1 MIPATK
7 WNEVTWPSTILQYH
21 SEAAERFGEFLQNW
35 FPYPRLRIPLSAD
48 HRDSATKTRAA
59 ARQNPWRVDLRL
71 DPNTTSKASKSLP
84 KTTSPKNRTNH
95 KAWRRALHAE
105 RVAIKDKF
113 RPKIWTI
120 VQIFGLLL
128 LQRIPAIWS
137 AIFVKKSPTSLRTS
151 CGYLRRGKLL
161 SMQRFFD
168 SLRIEKHSGV
178 YPLKRKLLWMRQIWS
193 LRIEMSGRFIV
204 DYLFISKVFHN
215 EYTKI
220 CFYILYFLNYSTI

>member
-1 MIPATK
+1 MLFLLYRSASQNYPKFKQPMILATK

-21 SEAAERFGEFLQNW
+21 SVAAERFGEFLQNW

-48 HRDSATKTRAA
+48 DRDSATKTRAA

-71 DPNTTSKASKSLP
+71 DPNTSSKTYKPLP

-95 KAWRRALHAE
+95 KACPRALHAE
-105 RVAIKDKF
+105 RVAMTDKF

-137 AIFVKKSPTSLRTS
+137 AKSHPPHPGPRVGI
-151 CGYLRRGKLL
+151 CGEENYFRCRDLL
-161 SMQRFFD
+161 T
-168 SLRIEKHSGV
+168 LRIETQRG
-178 YPLKRKLLWMRQIWS
+178 
-193 LRIEMSGRFIV
+193 
-204 DYLFISKVFHN
+204 LFFEAQTVLDAPNLIA
-215 EYTKI
+215 
-220 CFYILYFLNYSTI
+220 